1 MSTSPLCPLALAI
14 LSITASSAFANTASP
29 ENTTTSHQLSTIVV
43 TASGFEQDIKNA
55 PASISIVTKDDIEK
69 KNATS
74 ISDLLSDI
82 PGIDIRD
89 GIGKTSGLNIKMR
102 GLGNEYSLILIDGRR
117 QTTSSDVTPNGFGE
131 SSNGFL
137 PPLAAIE
144 RIEVIRGPMATR
156 YGSEAMGGVIN
167 IITKKVTDTWSGNVT
182 LSGNVMEN
190 NKEADSWKT
199 SFVLNGPLIND
210 VLGLQL
216 RGSFLDRQKS
226 ERIPGTSGR
235 DPRPSEADVYDI
247 GGKVN
252 FKLNDQNNFWVD
264 GFQSSQTYSNA
275 GDRLGTQDT
284 ASRARGYKDELE
296 FNREQYSLGHEGNY
310 AFGKWN
316 SYVSQTE
323 TETKGRTIPTGTFAK
338 NAYAGADRHL
348 KNTDLVADTHII
360 APIANHTL
368 TVGAE
373 YKKAEVADDL
383 AGMGAKFD
391 KDSYSFYAEDE
402 WHLMDNLAFTFGGR
416 YEDHSGF
423 GGQFSPRGYFVWNAS
438 DEWTLKGGVSTGYK
452 APSPK
457 ALHDG
462 VIGVSGQGANF
473 QIGSPNLKPEE
484 SINYELGFNY
494 NNGNLDL
501 TTTAFFNKIKNLITD
516 GPDLLNCSFTTT
528 PNRPNCVSYGAHIT
542 QDTFSQSINADE
554 AETKGVELSLKYS
567 IIPEWDVKAAYTYM
581 ESEITKGENK
591 GSYLS
596 NVPKNAF
603 NMTSTWHINNA
614 FDLWL
619 QHEYK
624 SERKRYNTEQ
634 TSGDAAIIY
643 QATGNKL
650 KGYNLFNLGANY
662 SISDNIRVTGAINNL
677 LDKDFTKNGSYID
690 ANGDPASYYDYMVI
704 GSGMSGTYLPGR
716 NYWLSLSY
724 DF

>member
-1 MSTSPLCPLALAI
+1 MSMFNLRPLSIAI
-14 LSITASSAFANTASP
+14 LGITTTSAFANTNSESAAIQ
-29 ENTTTSHQLSTIVV
+29 QLSTMVV
-43 TASGFEQDIKNA
+43 SASGFEQSIKNA
-55 PASISIVTKDDIEK
+55 PASISVISKEDIEK

-74 ISDLLSDI
+74 IADLLSDI

-117 QTTSSDVTPNGFGE
+117 QTTSADVTPNGFGE
-131 SSNGFL
+131 SANGFI

-167 IITKKVTDTWSGNVT
+167 IITKKISNEWNGNVT
-182 LSGNVMEN
+182 VSGNIMEN
-190 NKEADSWKT
+190 NAEADSWKT
-199 SFVLNGPLIND
+199 SFLLNGPIIND
-210 VLGLQL
+210 RLGVQI
-216 RGSFLDRQKS
+216 RGSYLDRQKS

-235 DPRPSEADVYDI
+235 DPRPSEADNYDL
-247 GGKVN
+247 GGKLS

-264 GFQSSQTYSNA
+264 AFQSSQTYSNDD
-275 GDRLGTQDT
+275 DRLGTQDT
-284 ASRARGYKDELE
+284 SSRARGYKDELE
-296 FNREQYSLGHEGNY
+296 FNREQYALGHDGDY
-310 AFGKWN
+310 SFGKW
-316 SYVSQTE
+316 STYVSQTE
-323 TETKGRTIPTGTFAK
+323 TETKGRTIPTGTFAQ
-338 NAYAGADRHL
+338 NAHAGTDRNL

-360 APIANHTL
+360 APIANHVL

-383 AGMGAKFD
+383 AGIGAKFD

-402 WHLMDNLAFTFGGR
+402 WRLHDNLAFTFGGR

-423 GGQFSPRGYFVWNAS
+423 GGQFSPRGYLVWNAS
-438 DEWTLKGGVSTGYK
+438 DAWTFKGGVSTGYK

-457 ALHDG
+457 ALHNG

-473 QIGSPNLKPEE
+473 QIGSPDLKPEE
-484 SINYELGFNY
+484 SLNYELGFNY

-501 TTTAFFNKIKNLITD
+501 TTTAFFNKIDNLITD
-516 GPDLLNCSFTTT
+516 GPELLNCSFTTN
-528 PNRPNCVSYGAHIT
+528 PNRPGCVNYGSHIT

-554 AETKGVELSLKYS
+554 AETKGIELSLKYQ
-567 IIPEWDVKAAYTYM
+567 IIPEWDIKVAYTYM

-603 NMTSTWHINNA
+603 NMTSTWHINGA

-624 SERKRYNTEQ
+624 SDRKRYSTEQ
-634 TSGDAAIIY
+634 TTGDAGIIY
-643 QATGNKL
+643 AATGNKL
-650 KGYNLFNLGANY
+650 KGYNLFNLGASYIVN
-662 SISDNIRVTGAINNL
+662 DNIRINGAINNL
-677 LDKDFTKNGSYID
+677 LDKDFTENGRYID
-690 ANGDPASYYDYMVI
+690 ANGDPANYYDYMVI

-716 NYWLSLSY
+716 NLWLSLSY